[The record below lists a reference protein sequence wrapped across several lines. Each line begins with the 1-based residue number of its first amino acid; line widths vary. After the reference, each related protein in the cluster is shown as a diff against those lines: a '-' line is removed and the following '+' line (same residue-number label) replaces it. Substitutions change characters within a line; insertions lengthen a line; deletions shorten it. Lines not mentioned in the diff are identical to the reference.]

1 MSNNTTSP
9 EVCMILNKLKRHF
22 GKTMETATTKHI
34 YEAVSLCVR
43 DEIIDRW
50 MESREKIDK
59 QGKKMVV
66 YMSAEFL
73 MGRALVNNL
82 INLELY
88 DKYDKALRELGI
100 SIDDVENEEHDAALG
115 NGGLGRLA
123 ACFLD
128 ALSSLNL
135 PAMGCG
141 IRYEHGLFK
150 QRILEGAQVEIPDN
164 WIDTGYIWE
173 VENPDEAVEIHFG
186 GNITE
191 KWQDSHLDIIH
202 EDYSTVIAVPYDMPI
217 VGYDTKAP
225 ATLRLWSARSPKTLD
240 MQYFNKGDY
249 VRASEERELAE
260 MISKVLYPEDNH
272 DAGRQLRLK
281 QFYFFTSATMQ
292 SIVKRHKRLYGDI
305 RTLPEYITIQI
316 NDTHPTLSIP
326 ELMRILMDEENLGW
340 DEAFSIASKVFNYT
354 NHTIMQEALEC
365 WTKDMFMILLP
376 RVYKIIEILNEKYCS
391 RLWQFYE
398 GDFDKISSMSIIA
411 YNQIRMANL
420 CVAVCGKI
428 NGVSQL
434 HGDILKQKLFRDTYV
449 IKPDKF
455 LAITNGIT
463 HRRWL
468 LKANPGLADLIEKYI
483 GPQFKRDYRE
493 LDKLK
498 DILDNSCFIS
508 EFAAIKKENK
518 QRLADY
524 VYQKQGIKLNPDA
537 VFDCQ
542 SKRLHEY
549 KRQLLKVLHILYLY
563 NRLLLDPDSLKQPI
577 VFIFAAKASPG
588 YARAKNII
596 RLINAVGE
604 LVNNDERT
612 NKLLQVIFIENY
624 SVSAAEMMIPATDV
638 SEQISTA
645 GMEASGTGNMKFMMN
660 GAVTIGTMDGANIEI
675 FEQVGA
681 ENMYIFGCSAEEIF
695 NMKSRKSYRPSDVY
709 EKNNALRNVLTR
721 LVDGS
726 LPTVQDREFS
736 DIYQSLLFGEF
747 GNADQYFV
755 LKDFESYIE
764 TYDRLLEDYANSDKW
779 FKMAAANTAYS
790 GVFCADRTIKEYNEH
805 IWKLTPLE

>member
-1 MSNNTTSP
+1 MNATDNPT
-9 EVCMILNKLKRHF
+9 VQMIVGKLKRHF
-22 GKTMETATTKHI
+22 GKTVETATPKLI

-43 DEIIDRW
+43 DEIMDKW
-50 MESREKIDK
+50 LASREQIDK

-73 MGRALVNNL
+73 MGRALGNNL
-82 INLELY
+82 INLDLY
-88 DKYDKALRELGI
+88 EKYEEALSLLGI
-100 SIDDVENEEHDAALG
+100 DLNDIENEEHDAALG

-128 ALSSLNL
+128 ALSSLDL

-150 QRILEGAQVEIPDN
+150 QRILEGAQVEIPDD
-164 WIDTGYIWE
+164 WIDTGYVWE

-186 GNITE
+186 GKITE
-191 KWQDSHLDIIH
+191 EWREGHLDIIH
-202 EDYSTVIAVPYDMPI
+202 EDYQTVLAVPYDMPI

-225 ATLRLWSARSPKTLD
+225 ATLRLWSARAQKQLD

-260 MISKVLYPEDNH
+260 VISKVLYPEDNH

-292 SIVKRHKRLYGDI
+292 SIVKRHKRLYGDLH
-305 RTLPEYITIQI
+305 TLPDYISIQI

-326 ELMRILMDEENLGW
+326 ELMRILMDEEGFGW
-340 DEAFSIASKVFNYT
+340 DEAYSIVSRVFNYT

-365 WTKDMFMILLP
+365 WSKDMFCVLLP
-376 RVYKIIEILNEKYCS
+376 RIYKIIEILNEKYCQQ
-391 RLWQFYE
+391 LWHFYE
-398 GDFDKISSMSIIA
+398 GDFDKISAMSIIA

-420 CVAVCGKI
+420 CVAVCNKV

-434 HGDILKQKLFRDTYV
+434 HGSILKKDLFRDTYV
-449 IKPDKF
+449 IKPQKF

-468 LKANPGLADLIEKYI
+468 LKSNPALAMLIEDYI
-483 GPQFKRDYRE
+483 GEGFKKDYKE
-493 LDKLK
+493 FDKLK
-498 DILDNSCFIS
+498 DVYMQEDFLHRF
-508 EFAAIKKENK
+508 EQIKQGNK
-518 QRLADY
+518 KRLAQY
-524 VYQKQGIKLNPDA
+524 VYEKQGVKLNENA
-537 VFDCQ
+537 IFDVQC
-542 SKRLHEY
+542 KRLHEY

-563 NRLLLDPDSLKQPI
+563 NKLIADPNALTQPI
-577 VFIFAAKASPG
+577 TFIFAAKASPG

-596 RLINAVGE
+596 RLINAVSD
-604 LVNNDERT
+604 LIRSDDRVND
-612 NKLLQVIFIENY
+612 KLQVVFIENY
-624 SVSAAEMMIPATDV
+624 SVSAAEVMMPATDV

-660 GAVTIGTMDGANIEI
+660 GAVTIGTMDGANVEI
-675 FEQVGA
+675 FEQVGKD
-681 ENMYIFGCSAEEIF
+681 NIYIFGCSSDEIF
-695 NMKSRKSYRPSDVY
+695 SMKAHHSYKPADVY
-709 EKNNALRNVLTR
+709 EHDPELRNVLSR

-726 LPTVQDREFS
+726 LPGVPERQFS
-736 DIYQSLLFGEF
+736 DIYQSLLFGDF
-747 GNADQYFV
+747 GSADQYFV
-755 LKDFESYIE
+755 LKDFRSYVE
-764 TYDRLLEDYANSDKW
+764 TYDRMLKDYADRDKW
-779 FKMAAANTAYS
+779 VKVAAANTAYS
-790 GVFCADRTIKEYNEH
+790 GIFCADRTIEQYNEQ
-805 IWKLTPLE
+805 IWHLEPLK

>member
-1 MSNNTTSP
+1 MADTTNN
-9 EVCMILNKLKRHF
+9 EVNLILGKLKRHF
-22 GKTMETATTKHI
+22 GKTMETATVRDV
-34 YEAVSLCVR
+34 YESLALCVR

-50 MESREKIDK
+50 ITSKEEIDK
-59 QGKKMVV
+59 QGKKMVI

-73 MGRALVNNL
+73 IGRGLVNNL
-82 INLELY
+82 INLDLFDRY
-88 DKYDKALRELGI
+88 KKALDILGVNLE
-100 SIDDVENEEHDAALG
+100 DVENEEHDAALG

-128 ALSSLNL
+128 ALSTLDL

-150 QRILEGAQVEIPDN
+150 QRILEGAQVEIPDD
-164 WIDTGYIWE
+164 WIDTGYVWE
-173 VENPDEAVEIHFG
+173 VENDDEAMEIHFG
-186 GNITE
+186 GKIKE
-191 KWQDSHLDIIH
+191 EWIDGKLHIIH

-217 VGYDTKAP
+217 VGFETKSP
-225 ATLRLWSARSPKTLD
+225 ATLRLWSARAQKNLD

-260 MISKVLYPEDNH
+260 VISKVLYPEDNH

-292 SIVKRHKRLYGDI
+292 YIVKRHKKLYGDLH
-305 RTLPEYITIQI
+305 TLPDYITVQI

-326 ELMRILMDEENLGW
+326 ELMRILMDKEGFGW
-340 DEAFSIASKVFNYT
+340 DEAFHIVSRVFNYT

-365 WTKDMFMILLP
+365 WPKDMFTLLLP
-376 RVYKIIEILNEKYCS
+376 RIYKIIEVLNEKYCQY
-391 RLWQFYE
+391 LWQFYE
-398 GDFDKISSMSIIA
+398 GDFQKISSMSIIA

-420 CVAVCGKI
+420 CVAVCRKV

-434 HGDILKQKLFRDTYV
+434 HGDILKQNLFRDTYV
-449 IKPDKF
+449 INPSKF

-468 LKANPGLADLIEKYI
+468 LKANPGLAKLIENYI
-483 GPQFKRDYRE
+483 GPDFKKNYKEFSKLRE
-493 LDKLK
+493 
-498 DILDNSCFIS
+498 FIS
-508 EFAAIKKENK
+508 NKEFMAEFARVKRENK
-518 QRLADY
+518 HKLAEY
-524 VYQKQGIKLNPDA
+524 VYQKQGIKLNEEA
-537 VFDCQ
+537 IFDVQC
-542 SKRLHEY
+542 KRLHEY

-563 NRLLLDPDSLKQPI
+563 NKAIADPEFIKQPI

-596 RLINAVGE
+596 RLINAVSD

-612 NKLLQVIFIENY
+612 NGKLQVVFIENY
-624 SVSAAEMMIPATDV
+624 CVSAAEIMIPATDV

-660 GAVTIGTMDGANIEI
+660 GAVTIGTMDGANVEI
-675 FEQVGA
+675 FEQVSKD
-681 ENMYIFGCSAEEIF
+681 NMYIFGCSSDEIF
-695 NMKSRKSYRPSDVY
+695 SMKNHHSYRPADVY
-709 EKNNALRNVLTR
+709 EHDIELRNVLSR

-726 LPTVQDREFS
+726 LPNVKDRQFS
-736 DIYQSLLFGEF
+736 DIYQSLLFGDF
-747 GNADQYFV
+747 GTADQYFV
-755 LKDFESYIE
+755 LKDFRSYVE
-764 TYDRLLEDYANSDKW
+764 TYARLIDDYQDKEKW
-779 FKMAAANTAYS
+779 YKMAAMNTAMS
-790 GVFCADRTIKEYNEH
+790 GIFCADRTIEEYNEL
-805 IWKLTPLE
+805 IWGLTPLE